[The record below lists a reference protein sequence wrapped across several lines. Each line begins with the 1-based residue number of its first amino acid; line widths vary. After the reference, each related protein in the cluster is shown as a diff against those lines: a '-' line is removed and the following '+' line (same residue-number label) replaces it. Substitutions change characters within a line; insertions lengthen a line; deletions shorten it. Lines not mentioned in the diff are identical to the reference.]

1 MKLASVDE
9 VIAEIRGGRVV
20 VLVDEDTPESEG
32 YLCAAAEKIT
42 PETVNFML
50 VHGRGLV
57 SVGLTEERMK
67 QLGIP
72 LMVQE
77 SSSTPGSVFGASIAL
92 KADLSAAASAASRAR
107 AIRATA
113 AGDAKR
119 SDFVTPGYVF
129 PVQARNGG
137 VLVRSGQVEAAVDLA
152 HLAGLRPSGVVCQI
166 LQDDGAVA
174 LAPYLQT
181 FIARHRLK
189 AVSIAELIAYRLR
202 SECLVKRVAEAAFPT
217 IHGGAYKAIVYHN
230 NVDAHEHIA
239 LVKNEIRPDDPV
251 LVRMHSECLTGD
263 VFGSERCDCGDQIRQ
278 SLKLIDAEGKGV
290 LVYMNQEG
298 RGIGLTN
305 KIRAYALQDQGM
317 DTVQANLE
325 LGFKEDLRDYGLGAQ
340 ILRDLGVQ
348 KLRLLTNNP
357 RKIIGVEGYGLTV
370 VERVPLET
378 PPHASNIAYLRT
390 KQEKMGHLFSSLNA
404 KPE

>member
-1 MKLASVDE
+1 MKLASVGE

-32 YLCAAAEKIT
+32 YLCAAAEKVT

-50 VHGRGLV
+50 LHGRGLV

-217 IHGGAYKAIVYHN
+217 H
-230 NVDAHEHIA
+230 
-239 LVKNEIRPDDPV
+239 LPRPRRRPAAV
-251 LVRMHSECLTGD
+251 SHVS
-263 VFGSERCDCGDQIRQ
+263 Q
-278 SLKLIDAEGKGV
+278 SAREAE
-290 LVYMNQEG
+290 
-298 RGIGLTN
+298 
-305 KIRAYALQDQGM
+305 AS
-317 DTVQANLE
+317 
-325 LGFKEDLRDYGLGAQ
+325 
-340 ILRDLGVQ
+340 
-348 KLRLLTNNP
+348 P
-357 RKIIGVEGYGLTV
+357 R
-370 VERVPLET
+370 
-378 PPHASNIAYLRT
+378 SC
-390 KQEKMGHLFSSLNA
+390 
-404 KPE
+404 